1 MGLRRARVACRRR
14 CSDGEPLLTG
24 SLCRDQPCRRAAHRP
39 DSCHEDQ
46 RKAARISQFSQ
57 AGRWF
62 PGLFMVAAPQ
72 RLGEL
77 RALCQGVALEG
88 RKTATAPMPSPAL
101 VSFLGFPGWGPLH
114 LQLAMG
120 GDPQA
125 LARRLARA
133 RASAG
138 SGAAP
143 GALLAAFLRQQGDGH
158 PLGEPWGPL
167 PPGGRSGSHR
177 YRIVCAPGCRPRLR
191 LAGWCWDGPARGWR
205 PCAEPQPL
213 ALFLERHG
221 QAAPRC
227 RRIGEESGAIRRRAS
242 GPP

>member
-1 MGLRRARVACRRR
+1 MALRRARAACRRR
-14 CSDGEPLLTG
+14 FSDREPQPRSAVQAGCPQARKLPRG
-24 SLCRDQPCRRAAHRP
+24 PEEGRQDQPV
-39 DSCHEDQ
+39 Q
-46 RKAARISQFSQ
+46 
-57 AGRWF
+57 
-62 PGLFMVAAPQ
+62 PGGAPVPWAVHGGGSW
-72 RLGEL
+72 RVGEL
-77 RALCQGVALEG
+77 CALCQGVALEG
-88 RKTATAPMPSPAL
+88 RKTALAPMPSPAL

-167 PPGGRSGSHR
+167 PPGCRSGSHR
-177 YRIVCAPGCRPRLR
+177 YRIVCAPGRGPRLR
-191 LAGWCWDGPARGWR
+191 VAGWCWDGPARGWR
-205 PCAEPQPL
+205 PCAEPLPL
-213 ALFLERHG
+213 PLFLERHG
-221 QAAPRC
+221 QAAPPC
-227 RRIGEESGAIRRRAS
+227 RRVGEETGAIRRRAS
-242 GPP
+242 GPPL